1 MQMDQYPIGYPPTQ
15 SGVEID
21 ILKYFFT
28 PLQAR
33 IALCLTLRSIP
44 VSPIRKRLKN
54 KFKLLSGNRWDLLK
68 MMTGAGAMSI
78 REASRIEDCL
88 EPEELLLIFIKQ
100 RPLFKW
106 ALFVLN

>member
-1 MQMDQYPIGYPPTQ
+1 MGYRL
-15 SGVEID
+15 VCYKID
-21 ILKYFFT
+21 ERFLEAFQGKRHESFISFE
-28 PLQAR
+28 
-33 IALCLTLRSIP
+33 SP
-44 VSPIRKRLKN
+44 VVL
-54 KFKLLSGNRWDLLK
+54 FKLLSGNRWDLLK